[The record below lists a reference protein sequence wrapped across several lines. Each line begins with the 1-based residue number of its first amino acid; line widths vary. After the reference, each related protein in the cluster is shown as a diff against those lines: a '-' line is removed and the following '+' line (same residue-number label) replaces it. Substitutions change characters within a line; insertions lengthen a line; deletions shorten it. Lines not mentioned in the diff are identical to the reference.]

1 MKRDVRR
8 WVSRGECGTKVDVFG
23 RRVWKERSLFMCGG
37 SEQRATSNEQRATS
51 SEQRAGK
58 RGRHASLA
66 PPGTNQQ
73 YHYHQHQ
80 PVPTLGQRPSPAPAP
95 APTLINRNRPIC
107 NTREDCRWP
116 PLRARPCL
124 PSPDDPIPS
133 QQREAKPYN
142 PASQIIVIV
151 LFWILPSSPVCLPE
165 CRLSRVIS
173 RATRDDYS
181 KRQQVHKLRSLACLE
196 LSWPSSLSRKG
207 CT

>member
-1 MKRDVRR
+1 MGIAWRVRN
-8 WVSRGECGTKVDVFG
+8 EG
-23 RRVWKERSLFMCGG
+23 RCFWKKSLEGKKFIYVWRK
-37 SEQRATSNEQRATS
+37 QATS

-95 APTLINRNRPIC
+95 APAPTLINRNRPIC

-116 PLRARPCL
+116 PLRAQPCL

-133 QQREAKPYN
+133 QQREAKPYY
-142 PASQIIVIV
+142 PASQPHCQPPAQIIVIV
-151 LFWILPSSPVCLPE
+151 SILDSPLLARLPP
-165 CRLSRVIS
+165 RV
-173 RATRDDYS
+173 
-181 KRQQVHKLRSLACLE
+181 
-196 LSWPSSLSRKG
+196 
-207 CT
+207 